1 MEDLTDGMTSPCF
14 QAVSDVMEDLTDGMT
29 SPCFQAV
36 SDVMEDVL
44 DAALGRPRSLLTNGS
59 SGAKTGSSSS
69 AGVRLSM

>member
-1 MEDLTDGMTSPCF
+1 MTYEDLTERMTSPR
-14 QAVSDVMEDLTDGMT
+14 
-29 SPCFQAV
+29 FQAV

-59 SGAKTGSSSS
+59 SGARTPSSCS